1 MIGDW
6 RPEALDRKSGI
17 AIRLRGFDI
26 VPDLYPTRWDGRF
39 VVRDLRDFDS
49 WAAAWRGQKEAAME
63 DGRNGVSK
71 EWTGAAQSIADQAKA
86 GDESESDY
94 RVRRLVNRLL
104 DERKTGA
111 EAITLENV
119 AEVFQYQPW
128 SAAQQECGDAVR
140 DALVMAAKQILRS
153 VPPGAYRTRV
163 LTMLVDA
170 RMVANAAITFR
181 GRF

>member
-26 VPDLYPTRWDGRF
+26 VPDLYPTRFYGRF
-39 VVRDLRDFDS
+39 NSEGGIV
-49 WAAAWRGQKEAAME
+49 ME

-71 EWTGAAQSIADQAKA
+71 EWTGAAQSIADQATA